1 MSQSLSDLELTVI
14 DDGSTDGTEG
24 VVTSIRD
31 RRLRYVRSE
40 HLGIPAI
47 VNVGFELSRGEYVI
61 VCHDHDSY
69 DPDFLRELAE
79 LLDRHPSATYAHSGV
94 VILDPSGTNETMR
107 FIYDYPELADGREF
121 LIRHL
126 LQGTA
131 SPVTAISMVRRSALN
146 GAFLDPRYMACAD
159 VELWMRLS
167 LIGDVAYTPRP
178 LLKLR
183 ERDSSS
189 LYFQKLHEL
198 TELVLQA
205 KESYLSEISDLA
217 ARRRAIRNWRAD
229 ANLTGLAA
237 LCSALEHNQQ
247 AVIPGL
253 QDFVRRRGTPAGA
266 LAIELISLLPGP
278 IGASVLRALR
288 RIRHLVRPVHSRPV
302 HGTS

>member
-1 MSQSLSDLELTVI
+1 VI
-14 DDGSTDGTEG
+14 DDGSTDTTEE
-24 VVTSIRD
+24 VVTSVRD
-31 RRLRYVRSE
+31 PRLRYVRSK

-47 VNVGFELSRGEYVI
+47 VNAGFELCRGEYVI

-69 DPDFLRELAE
+69 DPDFLRELAQ

-121 LIRHL
+121 LTRHL

-131 SPVTAISMVRRSALN
+131 SPVTAISMVRRSSLN
-146 GAFLDPRYMACAD
+146 GAFLDPRYMGCAD

-178 LLKLR
+178 LLRLR
-183 ERDSSS
+183 ERDSTS
-189 LYFQKLHEL
+189 LYFQRLHEL
-198 TELVLQA
+198 TELVLRA

-217 ARRRAIRNWRAD
+217 ARRRAVRNWQAD

-237 LCSALEHNQQ
+237 LCSALEHNQE
-247 AVIPGL
+247 AVIPGVK
-253 QDFVRRRGTPAGA
+253 QFVRRRGTPAGA
-266 LAIELISLLPGP
+266 LAIELISLLPKP
-278 IGASVLRALR
+278 IGASILRALR
-288 RIRHLVRPVHSRPV
+288 RIRHLVRPIHSRLA

>member
-1 MSQSLSDLELTVI
+1 MSQSLSNLELTVI
-14 DDGSTDGTEG
+14 DDGSTDRTED

-47 VNVGFELSRGEYVI
+47 VNAGFELSRGEYVI

-69 DPDFLRELAE
+69 HPDFLAELAQ

-94 VILDPSGTNETMR
+94 VILDSTGTSETMR

-121 LIRHL
+121 LTRHL

-146 GAFLDPRYMACAD
+146 GAFLNPRYMACAD

-167 LIGDVAYTPRP
+167 LAGDVAYTPRP
-178 LLKLR
+178 LLRLR

-189 LYFQKLHEL
+189 LYFQRLHEL

-205 KESYLSEISDLA
+205 KESYLGEIPDLA
-217 ARRRAIRNWRAD
+217 DRRRAIRNWRAD

-247 AVIPGL
+247 AVIPGVKE
-253 QDFVRRRGTPAGA
+253 FVRRRGTPAGV
-266 LAIELISLLPGP
+266 LAIELISLLPRS

-288 RIRHLVRPVHSRPV
+288 LIRLLVRPIHFRLARGVS
-302 HGTS
+302 